1 MRNILFP
8 LLALAMLL
16 GFGGPLL
23 ANQVSGLDT
32 AAFATNDPPGRV
44 FPGKYFEYKAQ
55 FYLKKKD
62 YRQALNLFEL
72 AGFWANKIAQY
83 NAGLM
88 YYNGIGVPPDP
99 VRGVAWLG
107 IAAEAHDDLAVRA
120 LQLAYAS
127 LSAEQQ
133 HQSAQLWKQLDEKYG
148 DAVAVPRA
156 LQRYDAE
163 ARNVTGSRVGFIGDL
178 RVYETGPGA
187 SSLGEA
193 GFTYYRRQDHTADA
207 LLDTITGHVTVGNV
221 VPLKVSDEAKAG
233 ASRTPLV
240 EP

>member
-1 MRNILFP
+1 MRNISIALLVSILLLSSSSP
-8 LLALAMLL
+8 LR
-16 GFGGPLL
+16 
-23 ANQVSGLDT
+23 ANQVSGLDR
-32 AAFATNDPPGRV
+32 AGFATNDPPGRV

-55 FYLKKKD
+55 FYLRKKD
-62 YRQALNLFEL
+62 YRQALDLFEL

-88 YYNGIGVPPDP
+88 YYNGIGVPADP

-107 IAAEAHDDLAVRA
+107 IAAEAHDDLALRA

-127 LSAEQQ
+127 LSEEQK
-133 HQSAQLWKQLDEKYG
+133 HRSAQLWKQLDGKYG

-163 ARNVTGSRVGFIGDL
+163 AREVTGSHVGFIGDL
-178 RVYETGPGA
+178 RVYEAGPGG

-193 GFTYYRRQDHTADA
+193 GSIYYRRQEHTAQA
-207 LLDTITGHVTVGNV
+207 LLDTITGHVTVGKV
-221 VPLKVSDEAKAG
+221 MPLKIGDEAKAG
-233 ASRTPLV
+233 ASPIPLI